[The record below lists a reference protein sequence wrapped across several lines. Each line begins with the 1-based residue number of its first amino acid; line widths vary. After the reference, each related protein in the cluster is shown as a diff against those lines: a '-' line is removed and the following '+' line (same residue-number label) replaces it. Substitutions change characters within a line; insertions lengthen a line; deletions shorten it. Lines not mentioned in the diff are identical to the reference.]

1 MKRIVHLQ
9 CGLTVLSILLL
20 IGSCKKTDITSE
32 STISALD
39 PAVVEAK
46 GYFESNVQK
55 ENSGSIQV
63 ESYNNSNSSKKTPI
77 WNKAYVT
84 TLSTGPA
91 VVIPLKYTKKSLF
104 KSNLDSTHVYDM
116 DVSSKLVIYKDH
128 SGQYHV
134 EVVNMYPDSVQAKN
148 SGYSGIIKVE
158 DWGGN
163 FRNEYKYEGNKIKKL
178 INDVSAGKTST
189 NSVNPHSSVTV
200 NTMMAVQ
207 TDYYMVTF
215 TYVEGDMAD
224 GVYSYEYLGSS
235 YSFYDDGGGGG
246 GGSAIGGSD
255 YGSIGGGGGGPS
267 SKVSALNS
275 LTVETGNDPITNVKD
290 YIKCFNGSLNAT
302 YTVTLCVAQPILGER
317 DSYSSA
323 MSGVNVGHTFL
334 TFQQNEGGVVT
345 TRSMGF
351 YPNGIVT
358 PGEPR
363 AFGSLNNDQG
373 HIYNVSLTYTTTGT
387 QFMNILNSF
396 SNGNTVNY
404 DLNTNNCT
412 TWALSALSA
421 GGINVNTTPGSW
433 PFGGGDDPGD
443 LGEDIRNMP
452 VGSNT
457 QKNVSS
463 TDAPANT
470 GTCP

>member
-1 MKRIVHLQ
+1 MKRKLHLQ
-9 CGLTVLSILLL
+9 WILPTLMISLL
-20 IGSCKKTDITSE
+20 IGSCKKTDVTNDNSNEIPPT
-32 STISALD
+32 
-39 PAVVEAK
+39 AVLEAK
-46 GYFESNVQK
+46 GYFESTIQKSNPGAVQT
-55 ENSGSIQV
+55 
-63 ESYNNSNSSKKTPI
+63 ESVNSSHSLSKSPV
-77 WNKAYVT
+77 WNQAYLT

-91 VVIPLKYTKKSLF
+91 VVIPLKYSQKSLF
-104 KSNLDSTHVYDM
+104 RSNLDSTHLYDM
-116 DVSSKLVIYKDH
+116 DVSSKLVIYKDR

-134 EVVNMYPDSVQAKN
+134 EVVNMYPDSAQFKN
-148 SGYSGIIKVE
+148 SGYSGIVKVE

-163 FRNEYKYEGNKIKKL
+163 FINEYKYEGNKIKKL
-178 INDVSAGKTST
+178 VTDVSAGKTST
-189 NSVNPHSSVTV
+189 NSVIPSKVAV
-200 NTMMAVQ
+200 NMFMAIE
-207 TDYYMVTF
+207 TDYYMVTY
-215 TYVEGDMAD
+215 TYVVTDPG
-224 GVYSYEYLGSS
+224 GGSYSYEYLGSS
-235 YSFYDDGGGGG
+235 YSFIDDGGGGG
-246 GGSAIGGSD
+246 GGGLAGGD
-255 YGSIGGGGGGPS
+255 YGNIGGGGGGSAS
-267 SKVSALNS
+267 SKVSASNA
-275 LTVETGNDPITNVKD
+275 LTVETGNDPITDVKD
-290 YIKCFNGSLNAT
+290 YIKCFNGALNAT

-317 DSYSSA
+317 DSYSSG

-334 TFQQNEGGVVT
+334 TFQQNAGGVVT

-387 QFMNILNSF
+387 QFMNILNAF
-396 SNGNTVNY
+396 SSGNSVNY

-421 GGINVNTTPGSW
+421 GGINISTKQGSW

-452 VGSNT
+452 VSSNA
-457 QKNVSS
+457 QKNLSS
-463 TDAPANT
+463 TDAPANN